1 MLRLTENNRKWW
13 ILAAMTTTISM
24 IFIDITVLPVVLPTL
39 QREMQISDLG
49 LQWILNSYTL
59 TLAVLAL
66 AGGKAADRWG
76 LKQGFCVGLLIF
88 ALSSALCGLSHTSWW
103 LILNRILQGVGGAV
117 LLPATQGIIISHF
130 PPHERGKAMGLY
142 VSIGS
147 IFLALGSLIGGS
159 LTTYLSWRY
168 VFWIN
173 LPIAALGLALT
184 LYAVPSMKGKKEP
197 FDASGFFILSAG
209 LASLVIAL
217 MQAQEW
223 GWSSARTLALLCF
236 GLLSLLFLF
245 QRKHKPHAS
254 ILDFTLM
261 GEKSFL
267 SSASCVFCNQLIIMV
282 TVFWAIYFQNILG
295 FSASKAGFYA
305 FLANLPVLLAAPLGG
320 FMVDRFGPRL
330 PVMTGFSLIVFSLGW
345 FTVFLH
351 HESLWLLM
359 PTLLTFG
366 CGVSMI
372 FTPSYVSMMNDVPAE
387 KRGSASGI
395 TSTLRQFSSSLGLA
409 LFGTLYASVYLNHLR
424 GFLKTNHNT
433 ADLSPLEFE
442 GLLSKAPNA
451 IHALDQLSTRDAGY
465 VFASAKSSFLDAF
478 FWINLIGALIALCC
492 IALAW
497 KMMRNQPIHRK
508 S

>member
-1 MLRLTENNRKWW
+1 
-13 ILAAMTTTISM
+13 
-24 IFIDITVLPVVLPTL
+24 
-39 QREMQISDLG
+39 
-49 LQWILNSYTL
+49 
-59 TLAVLAL
+59 
-66 AGGKAADRWG
+66 
-76 LKQGFCVGLLIF
+76 
-88 ALSSALCGLSHTSWW
+88 
-103 LILNRILQGVGGAV
+103 
-117 LLPATQGIIISHF
+117 
-130 PPHERGKAMGLY
+130 
-142 VSIGS
+142 
-147 IFLALGSLIGGS
+147 
-159 LTTYLSWRY
+159 
-168 VFWIN
+168 
-173 LPIAALGLALT
+173 
-184 LYAVPSMKGKKEP
+184 
-197 FDASGFFILSAG
+197 
-209 LASLVIAL
+209 
-217 MQAQEW
+217 
-223 GWSSARTLALLCF
+223 
-236 GLLSLLFLF
+236 
-245 QRKHKPHAS
+245 
-254 ILDFTLM
+254 
-261 GEKSFL
+261 
-267 SSASCVFCNQLIIMV
+267 
-282 TVFWAIYFQNILG
+282 
-295 FSASKAGFYA
+295 
-305 FLANLPVLLAAPLGG
+305 
-320 FMVDRFGPRL
+320 
-330 PVMTGFSLIVFSLGW
+330 MTGFSLIMFSLSW

-478 FWINLIGALIALCC
+478 FWINLIGALIALFC

-497 KMMRNQPIHRK
+497 KMMKNQPIHRK